1 MNMFNM
7 RTTDLLQQTLRKSI
21 ENHEIAGANLMVIRH
36 GEEVFYHQDGF
47 ADPENHSPIARDTIF
62 RLYSMTKPITATA
75 VMMLLERG
83 EIDLFDPVSLYIP
96 SFRNPMVEK
105 DGELVPAMRE
115 VNIQDLLNMTSG
127 LVYGGEHL
135 AGRHTDA
142 LFRELNQRLGGNAP
156 MSTLEFASRLGEGP
170 LAFEPGSDWTYGASA
185 DVLSAIVETVSGK
198 RYGQFLQQEIFEP
211 LGMVDTGFWLSE
223 AQRGR
228 LAKTVQHDGEGGL
241 KLYAD
246 NHLGVIHQLDREP
259 AFESGGAGLA
269 STIAD
274 AAKFA
279 TMLINEGQ
287 LNDVRLLNPKTVQ
300 KMTLPSLTSTQQK
313 GFEGWH
319 SLVGHGYGNQMR
331 ILTHP
336 GQAGLTGSVGEYGWD
351 GWLGAYFTNS
361 PQEKLTF
368 LFMVQKRDAGTL
380 PITRKLRNI
389 VFSSIEK

>member
-1 MNMFNM
+1 MLEAH
-7 RTTDLLQQTLRKSI
+7 TAKLLQQTMRKSI
-21 ENHEIAGANLMVIRH
+21 ENHEIAGANLMVIQN

-47 ADPENHSPIARDTIF
+47 ADPDRQSPITRDTIF

-96 SFRNPMVEK
+96 SFRNPKVEK
-105 DGELVPAMRE
+105 DGQLVPAMRE

-127 LVYGGEHL
+127 LVYGGENK

-142 LFRELNQRLGGNAP
+142 LFRELNQRLEGDTP

-170 LAFEPGSDWTYGASA
+170 LAFEPGSDWTYSASG
-185 DVLSAIVETVSGK
+185 DVLSAIVEKVSGK
-198 RYGQFLQQEIFEP
+198 RYGEFLEQEIFEP
-211 LGMVDTGFWLSE
+211 LGMADTGFWLSE
-223 AQRGR
+223 AQRNR
-228 LAKTVQHDGEGGL
+228 LAKTVQNDGAGGL
-241 KLYAD
+241 KLYTD
-246 NHLGVIHQLDREP
+246 NHLGVVHQLDRKP

-269 STIAD
+269 STITD
-274 AAKFA
+274 AAKFT
-279 TMLINEGQ
+279 TMLMNEGQ

-300 KMTLPSLTSTQQK
+300 KMTLPSLTSSQQK

-319 SLVGHGYGNQMR
+319 SLVGHSYGNQMR

-336 GQAGLTGSVGEYGWD
+336 GQAGLMGSVGEYGWD

-361 PQEKLTF
+361 PQDKLTF

-389 VFSSIEK
+389 VFSAMNP

>member
-1 MNMFNM
+1 MNMLKA
-7 RTTDLLQQTLRKSI
+7 RTVNQLQQTLRKSI
-21 ENHEIAGANLMVIRH
+21 ENHEIAGANLMVIQD

-47 ADPENHSPIARDTIF
+47 ADLDHQSPMARDTIF

-105 DGELVPAMRE
+105 DGALVPAMRE
-115 VNIQDLLNMTSG
+115 INIQDLLNMTSG
-127 LVYGGEHL
+127 LVYGGENR

-142 LFRELNQRLGGNAP
+142 LFKELNQRLHGGTP

-170 LAFEPGSDWTYGASA
+170 LAFEPGSDWAYGASA

-198 RYGQFLQQEIFEP
+198 RYGEFLQQEIFEP
-211 LGMVDTGFWLSE
+211 LDMADTGFWLSE
-223 AQRGR
+223 TQRSR
-228 LAKTVQHDGEGGL
+228 LAKTVQNDGEGRL

-246 NHLGVIHQLDREP
+246 NHLGVLHQLDREP

-269 STIAD
+269 STIVD
-274 AAKFA
+274 AAKF
-279 TMLINEGQ
+279 TTVLMNEGR
-287 LNDVRLLNPKTVQ
+287 LNGVRLLNPKTVQ
-300 KMTLPSLTSTQQK
+300 KMTTPSLTSRQQK

-319 SLVGHGYGNQMR
+319 SLVGHSYGNQMR
-331 ILTHP
+331 IMTHP
-336 GQAGLTGSVGEYGWD
+336 GQAGLTGSAGEYGWD
-351 GWLGAYFTNS
+351 GWLGAYFANS
-361 PQEKLTF
+361 PQDKLTF